1 MTLLGHLSLWLAF
14 LVGLWGAITGFVGSA
29 QRRADLQQSARH
41 ATFALCVAL
50 ILAVIAL
57 EVAIFRHDF
66 SVAYVASRTS
76 RNLPTFYLWSALY
89 SGQEGSLLFWATVLS
104 IFGALAQVLTG
115 RRHRVYLPYVAAV
128 TSLVATFFVTVML
141 FSANPFQR
149 LPFTP
154 LDGQGMNPQL
164 QNPGMVFHPPMLYL
178 GYISI
183 TIPFAFAIAAL
194 LSKKLDT
201 EWLVAV
207 RKWTI
212 VSWLFLSVGLLI
224 GMWWAY
230 VELGWG
236 GYWAW
241 DPVENAALLPWLVL
255 TAFLH
260 SVMVQEKRGMLK
272 KWNLALIL
280 GAFVLSIF
288 GTFITRSGV
297 IASVHSFTQ
306 SNVGYFFLVFLV
318 LITVASATLYVTRL
332 PLLEADARLESMV
345 SREASFLFNN
355 LLFIGLAFSVLWGT
369 LFPILSEAIRG
380 TKITVGPPF
389 FNQVNIP
396 LGLALLFLTG
406 IGPLIAWRRASVPN
420 LQRQFA
426 VPATTGIFVLLI
438 LLVAGM
444 GDVGALLT
452 FGVGGFVLAT
462 VVQEFA
468 RGTRARHR
476 QYNESLPV
484 ALVNLLSR
492 NRRRYGGYIVHVAI
506 VLLFGAFAG
515 MAFKTETQATLRPGE
530 TATLAGPDGH
540 VYAFTH
546 LGISQYNALNRQ
558 VTAALVDVRRD
569 GLPIGRMRTEKRQ
582 HVDALGQPTFEPSTE
597 VGIISGPRLDLY
609 GVLAGLVDGTEQAVF
624 RFTIN
629 PLVWW
634 VWFGGFVLVLGGLIV
649 LWPGGAPVAV
659 KGPRQAGYGVK
670 LEPEYVGQAALSPA
684 KGSDGLTAW
693 PERSEGVGRSG
704 DA

>member
-14 LVGLWGAITGFVGSA
+14 LVGLWGAITGFVGGA
-29 QRRADLQQSARH
+29 QRRLDLQQSARH
-41 ATFALCVAL
+41 ATFTLCVAL
-50 ILAVIAL
+50 LIAVVAL

-66 SVAYVASRTS
+66 GVAYVAGRTS

-104 IFGALAQVLTG
+104 IFGALVQGLTG
-115 RRHRVYLPYVAAV
+115 RRHRMYLPYVAAV
-128 TSLVATFFVTVML
+128 TSLVATFFVSVML

-183 TIPFAFAIAAL
+183 TIPYAFAIAAL

-207 RKWTI
+207 RKWSI

-396 LGLALLFLTG
+396 LGVSLLLLTG
-406 IGPLIAWRRASVPN
+406 IGPLIAWRRASEAN

-444 GDVGALLT
+444 GDFWPLVT
-452 FGVGGFVLAT
+452 FGIGGFVLAT

-468 RGTRARHR
+468 RGARARRR
-476 QYNESLPV
+476 QYGESLPV
-484 ALVNLLSR
+484 AFVNLLSR
-492 NRRRYGGYIVHVAI
+492 NRRRYGGYIVHVAV

-515 MAFKTETQATLRPGE
+515 MAFKKETQATLRPGE

-569 GLPIGRMRTEKRQ
+569 GVPIGR
-582 HVDALGQPTFEPSTE
+582 
-597 VGIISGPRLDLY
+597 
-609 GVLAGLVDGTEQAVF
+609 
-624 RFTIN
+624 
-629 PLVWW
+629 
-634 VWFGGFVLVLGGLIV
+634 
-649 LWPGGAPVAV
+649 
-659 KGPRQAGYGVK
+659 
-670 LEPEYVGQAALSPA
+670 
-684 KGSDGLTAW
+684 
-693 PERSEGVGRSG
+693 
-704 DA
+704 